1 MHTRQLPAKAGN
13 CGYARP
19 LSASK
24 KEKKDHRTMNEI
36 LDEIEIKNNHKKFS
50 KLSLMTS
57 LITLGLFSY
66 LFSSI
71 PKTIKAS
78 EGLPEPPM
86 IIVIATQVFCL
97 VGIIITSLSFM
108 KKEPST
114 WFKWVGAI
122 LNILLFL
129 LIAGS
134 AIFARVV

>member
-1 MHTRQLPAKAGN
+1 MTVMPGKSRSRRIYKTVTAKQK
-13 CGYARP
+13 R
-19 LSASK
+19 
-24 KEKKDHRTMNEI
+24 KKDHRTMNEI
-36 LDEIEIKNNHKKFS
+36 LDEIEIKNNQKKFS

-71 PKTIKAS
+71 PKTIKVS